1 MTVYYI
7 TGVALGILGGI
18 LTQFGQLLEKQAVN
32 LVRIDSP
39 GKGFM
44 TRLFKNRTWVLGVT
58 FGLGGGTA
66 AYMAAQS
73 MIGPAL
79 TPGLMASG
87 LIVLAI
93 GSVHMNHEA
102 INTSEK
108 AGIALMIL
116 GILLLGLS
124 QLAIDQIQVRATLAD
139 RAALARIAVFT
150 VSLFIISSLTR
161 GMAARVSGR
170 QGMLIA
176 LANGFLA
183 CLSDFWINP
192 LLALI
197 VIVLGGNGS
206 STQAIL
212 FVIAAL
218 ILMTTATVITWQNQ
232 LAFKVAQASNVVPVA
247 QVPIQIS
254 PILVYFFI
262 FALKP
267 PSAVSVIYILGGTV
281 LTILSGFLLGRRK
294 EDPLEWET
302 PGGPS

>member
-1 MTVYYI
+1 MTSQYI
-7 TGVALGILGGI
+7 IGVALGILGGI

-32 LVRIDSP
+32 QVRIDSAES
-39 GKGFM
+39 GFM
-44 TRLFKNRTWVLGVT
+44 RRLFKNRTWVLGVI
-58 FGLGGGTA
+58 FGLGGGTT
-66 AYMAAQS
+66 AYMLAQS

-93 GSVHMNHEA
+93 GSVRINHETLNA
-102 INTSEK
+102 SEMI
-108 AGIALMIL
+108 GIGLMII
-116 GILLLGLS
+116 GVSFLGLS
-124 QLAIDQIQVRATLAD
+124 ELGINQTQVRATLAD
-139 RAALARIAVFT
+139 HHALIRIAIFT
-150 VSLFIISSLTR
+150 LSLFFISFVTR
-161 GMAARVSGR
+161 SFAQHVNGR
-170 QGMLIA
+170 KGMLIA
-176 LANGFLA
+176 LTNGFLA

-197 VIVLGGNGS
+197 LIVLGGNS
-206 STQAIL
+206 SFTQETI

-254 PILVYFFI
+254 PILVYFYI

-267 PSAVSVIYILGGTV
+267 PSDISVIYILAGTI
-281 LTILSGFLLGRRK
+281 LTIISGFLLGRRK
-294 EDPLEWET
+294 EEPVQ
-302 PGGPS
+302 

>member
-1 MTVYYI
+1 MTLNYI
-7 TGVALGILGGI
+7 LGVTLGILGGI

-32 LVRIDSP
+32 QVRIDNAE
-39 GKGFM
+39 KDFM
-44 TRLFKNRTWVLGVT
+44 RRLFRNRTWVLGVI

-66 AYMAAQS
+66 AYMMAQS

-93 GSVHMNHEA
+93 GSVQINHETLNA
-102 INTSEK
+102 SEVT
-108 AGIALMIL
+108 GIGLMII

-124 QLAIDQIQVRATLAD
+124 ELEINQTQVRATLANQN
-139 RAALARIAVFT
+139 ALIRIAIFT
-150 VSLFIISSLTR
+150 LSLFFISIVTLSV
-161 GMAARVSGR
+161 AHRVHGR
-170 QGMLIA
+170 KGMLIA
-176 LANGFLA
+176 LTNGFLA

-197 VIVLGGNGS
+197 VIVLSGNGS
-206 STQAIL
+206 FTQEII
-212 FVIAAL
+212 FVIATL
-218 ILMTTATVITWQNQ
+218 ILITTATTITWQNQ

-254 PILVYFFI
+254 PILVYFYI

-267 PSAVSVIYILGGTV
+267 PSDISVIYILAGTI
-281 LTILSGFLLGRRK
+281 LTIISGFLLGRRK
-294 EDPLEWET
+294 EEPAR
-302 PGGPS
+302 

>member
-1 MTVYYI
+1 VTSHYI
-7 TGVALGILGGI
+7 IGVALGILGGI

-32 LVRIDSP
+32 QVRVDSAE
-39 GKGFM
+39 KGFM
-44 TRLFKNRTWVLGVT
+44 RKLFRNRTWVLGVI

-66 AYMAAQS
+66 AYMMAQS

-93 GSVHMNHEA
+93 GSVRMNHETLNA
-102 INTSEK
+102 SEIT
-108 AGIALMIL
+108 GIGLMII
-116 GILLLGLS
+116 GVSFLGLS
-124 QLAIDQIQVRATLAD
+124 ELGIYQTQVRSTLAD
-139 RAALARIAVFT
+139 HYALIRITIFT
-150 VSLFIISSLTR
+150 VSLFFVSIVTR
-161 GMAARVSGR
+161 SIAHRVNGRKGMF
-170 QGMLIA
+170 IA
-176 LANGFLA
+176 LTNGFLA

-197 VIVLGGNGS
+197 AIVLSGNGS
-206 STQAIL
+206 LTQEII
-212 FVIAAL
+212 FVIAAM

-254 PILVYFFI
+254 PILVYFYI

-267 PSAVSVIYILGGTV
+267 PSDISIFYILAGTI
-281 LTILSGFLLGRRK
+281 LTIISGFLLGRRK
-294 EDPLEWET
+294 EEPAR
-302 PGGPS
+302 

>member
-1 MTVYYI
+1 MTSHYI
-7 TGVALGILGGI
+7 IGVALGILGGI

-32 LVRIDSP
+32 QVRVDSAE
-39 GKGFM
+39 KGFM
-44 TRLFKNRTWVLGVT
+44 RKLFRNRTWVLGVI

-66 AYMAAQS
+66 AYMMAQS

-93 GSVHMNHEA
+93 GSVRMNHETLNA
-102 INTSEK
+102 SEIT
-108 AGIALMIL
+108 GIGLMII
-116 GILLLGLS
+116 GVSFLGLS
-124 QLAIDQIQVRATLAD
+124 ELGIYQTQVRSTLAD
-139 RAALARIAVFT
+139 HYALIRITIFT
-150 VSLFIISSLTR
+150 VSLFFVSIVTR
-161 GMAARVSGR
+161 SIAHRVNGRKGMF
-170 QGMLIA
+170 IA
-176 LANGFLA
+176 LTNGFLA

-197 VIVLGGNGS
+197 AIVLSGNGS
-206 STQAIL
+206 LTQEII
-212 FVIAAL
+212 FVIAAM

-254 PILVYFFI
+254 PILVYFYI

-267 PSAVSVIYILGGTV
+267 PSDISIFYILAGTI
-281 LTILSGFLLGRRK
+281 LTIISGFLLGRRK
-294 EDPLEWET
+294 EEPAR
-302 PGGPS
+302 

>member
-1 MTVYYI
+1 MTSQYI
-7 TGVALGILGGI
+7 IGVALGILGGI

-32 LVRIDSP
+32 QVRIDSAES
-39 GKGFM
+39 GFM
-44 TRLFKNRTWVLGVT
+44 RRLFKNRTWVLGVI

-66 AYMAAQS
+66 AYMLAQS

-93 GSVHMNHEA
+93 GSVRINHETLNA
-102 INTSEK
+102 SEMI
-108 AGIALMIL
+108 GIGLMII
-116 GILLLGLS
+116 GVSFLGLS
-124 QLAIDQIQVRATLAD
+124 ELGINQTQVRATLAD
-139 RAALARIAVFT
+139 HHALIRIAIFT
-150 VSLFIISSLTR
+150 LSLFFISFVTR
-161 GMAARVSGR
+161 SFAQHVNGR
-170 QGMLIA
+170 KGMLIA
-176 LANGFLA
+176 LTNGFLA

-197 VIVLGGNGS
+197 LIVLGGNS
-206 STQAIL
+206 SFTQETI

-254 PILVYFFI
+254 PILVYFYI

-267 PSAVSVIYILGGTV
+267 PSDISVIYILAGTI
-281 LTILSGFLLGRRK
+281 LTIISGFLLGRRK
-294 EDPLEWET
+294 EEPVQ
-302 PGGPS
+302 

>member
-1 MTVYYI
+1 MDLNYI
-7 TGVALGILGGI
+7 IGVALGILGGI

-32 LVRIDSP
+32 RVRVESAEN
-39 GKGFM
+39 GFI
-44 TRLFKNRTWVLGVT
+44 RKLFKNRTWVLGVI

-66 AYMAAQS
+66 AYMMAQS

-93 GSVHMNHEA
+93 GSVRMNHETL
-102 INTSEK
+102 NTSEMS
-108 AGIALMIL
+108 GIGLMIV
-116 GILLLGLS
+116 GIFLLGLS
-124 QLAIDQIQVRATLAD
+124 QLGINQTQVRATLAD
-139 RAALARIAVFT
+139 NNALIRIAIFT
-150 VSLFIISSLTR
+150 VSLFLISFVTR
-161 GMAARVSGR
+161 GMASRVNER
-170 QGMLIA
+170 KGMFIA
-176 LANGFLA
+176 LTNGFLA

-197 VIVLGGNGS
+197 VIVLSGGGS
-206 STQAIL
+206 SAQEII

-218 ILMTTATVITWQNQ
+218 ILITTATVITWQNQ

-254 PILVYFFI
+254 PILVYFYI

-267 PSAVSVIYILGGTV
+267 PSEISVIYILAGTM
-281 LTILSGFLLGRRK
+281 LTIISGFLLGRRK
-294 EDPLEWET
+294 EET
-302 PGGPS
+302 V

>member
-1 MTVYYI
+1 MTLHYI

-32 LVRIDSP
+32 QVRIDSDE
-39 GKGFM
+39 KSFM
-44 TRLFKNRTWVLGVT
+44 HRLFKNRIWVLGVV

-66 AYMAAQS
+66 AYMMAQS

-93 GSVHMNHEA
+93 GSVRMNHETL
-102 INTSEK
+102 NPSEMS
-108 AGIALMIL
+108 GIGLMMI

-124 QLAIDQIQVRATLAD
+124 ELGINQTQVRSILAD
-139 RAALARIAVFT
+139 HDALVRVAIFT
-150 VSLFIISSLTR
+150 VSLFFISIATR
-161 GMAARVSGR
+161 SVAQRNNGR
-170 QGMLIA
+170 KGMLIA
-176 LANGFLA
+176 LTNGFLA

-197 VIVLGGNGS
+197 LIVLGGNGS
-206 STQAIL
+206 LTQEII

-232 LAFKVAQASNVVPVA
+232 LAFKSAQASNVVPVA

-254 PILVYFFI
+254 PILVYFYI
-262 FALKP
+262 FDLKP
-267 PSAVSVIYILGGTV
+267 PSDVSVIYILAGTV
-281 LTILSGFLLGRRK
+281 LTIISGFLLGRRK
-294 EDPLEWET
+294 EEPV
-302 PGGPS
+302 